1 MVVIAWFVYL
11 WYKIDNVDKNVNKN
25 YTEIILNAS
34 ELTHIKNTT
43 DMSLDALS
51 NIKDFIRTN

>member
-34 ELTHIKNTT
+34 ELTRIKNTT